1 MSEQSDP
8 PPDGWKHTGVR
19 VIPGDALDD
28 NTPQTP
34 GMHRATAIDRARV
47 GAQKLWAG
55 TVHIHAGAKTG
66 PHHHGHSETGIYVVS
81 GSPAFVFREG
91 DDIVRL
97 QTAPGDYIYVPPH
110 VPHLEENSGAGD
122 AVVVI
127 ARNTQESIVVN
138 LDQL

>member
-1 MSEQSDP
+1 MRLAHIRGDDLSSDTAQTS
-8 PPDGWKHTGVR
+8 GMRRFAAIAEHT
-19 VIPGDALDD
+19 
-28 NTPQTP
+28 
-34 GMHRATAIDRARV
+34 V
-47 GAQKLWAG
+47 GAQSIFLG
-55 TVHIHAGAKTG
+55 RTDLPPGVSSG

-81 GSPAFVFREG
+81 GSPAFLFRDG
-91 DDIVRL
+91 DEIVRL

-110 VPHLEENSGAGD
+110 VPHLEENGGDTD

>member
-1 MSEQSDP
+1 MRLVHIRGDELSSDTAQTS
-8 PPDGWKHTGVR
+8 GMRRFAAIAEHT
-19 VIPGDALDD
+19 
-28 NTPQTP
+28 
-34 GMHRATAIDRARV
+34 V
-47 GAQKLWAG
+47 GAQSIFLG
-55 TVHIHAGAKTG
+55 RTDLPPGVSSG

-81 GSPAFVFREG
+81 GSPAFVFRDG

-110 VPHLEENSGAGD
+110 VPHLEENTGDSD

-138 LDQL
+138 LDEL

>member
-1 MSEQSDP
+1 MRLVHIRGDELSADTAQTSGMRRFAAVAE
-8 PPDGWKHTGVR
+8 HT
-19 VIPGDALDD
+19 
-28 NTPQTP
+28 
-34 GMHRATAIDRARV
+34 V
-47 GAQKLWAG
+47 GAQSIFLG
-55 TVHIHAGAKTG
+55 RTDLPPGVSSG

-81 GSPAFVFREG
+81 GSPAFVFRDG
-91 DDIVRL
+91 DEIVRL

-110 VPHLEENSGAGD
+110 VPHLEENGGDTD